1 MNEDNN
7 EIRIVP
13 TGSGFVV
20 YWNGDMHP
28 ASTAF
33 IANKIT
39 SRITRMIEEESGM
52 REHELS
58 AGKLNWKGA
67 SRDKVEAKKGKTSL
81 KK

>member
-1 MNEDNN
+1 MSDKSN
-7 EIRIVP
+7 EIRIAP
-13 TGSGFVV
+13 TGSGFIV
-20 YWNGDMHP
+20 YWNGDIHP

-33 IANKIT
+33 ICNKIV
-39 SRITRMIEEESGM
+39 SKITRHIEDESGM

-67 SRDKVEAKKGKTSL
+67 SKDKVEAKKNKTSL